1 MHEMGGK
8 EKGRTD
14 GEPNAGD
21 AVGDGGD
28 PGKLWLVDG
37 KVWAGRAYETL
48 RVQNH
53 CAILWFERLCL
64 NSAERKRV
72 KVGTIEN
79 TEMLYRL

>member
-1 MHEMGGK
+1 MGGK
-8 EKGRTD
+8 ENGRTD
-14 GEPNAGD
+14 GEPNTGD
-21 AVGDGGD
+21 AVGDGAD
-28 PGKLWLVDG
+28 PGKLRLVNG
-37 KVWAGRAYETL
+37 KVWARRAYETL